1 MEGQIEGRPAGSAPG
16 YSGDKG
22 VRTTGV
28 GSGVGGEPGHDSGG
42 DVDTNFIGFGAS
54 GAIAAKAAS
63 PDELTG
69 ADATD
74 GSRDKFA
81 SGGPAAGRNTI
92 KAGTH
97 GASPSFT
104 GDVVD
109 HSGEDKSTNNSA
121 AAGSVKPVGGQGDD
135 PGSEGEIT
143 MTRRPATSTKGR
155 RCDRNGRA
163 TLTRPADVI
172 GGPCSFGSGLLKQPR
187 QWVRWVQ
194 LGLLRSRSY
203 CSTNGICSAPSRTAS
218 GARPDPRPSSN
229 AAARRTRRFTFTTP
243 TVYSA
248 VNT

>member
-1 MEGQIEGRPAGSAPG
+1 MALEQKHETTAAAPVGGAVGSDPQAVHNAGGKGDFGTPVHTDVVKAMEGQIEGRPAGSAPG

-28 GSGVGGEPGHDSGG
+28 GSGIGGEPGHDSGG
-42 DVDTNFIGFGAS
+42 DVDTNFIGFGAG

-63 PDELTG
+63 ADELTG
-69 ADATD
+69 ADVTD

-143 MTRRPATSTKGR
+143 M
-155 RCDRNGRA
+155 DE
-163 TLTRPADVI
+163 
-172 GGPCSFGSGLLKQPR
+172 
-187 QWVRWVQ
+187 
-194 LGLLRSRSY
+194 
-203 CSTNGICSAPSRTAS
+203 AS
-218 GARPDPRPSSN
+218 GDVDQGAE
-229 AAARRTRRFTFTTP
+229 
-243 TVYSA
+243 V
-248 VNT
+248 